1 MEETN
6 LRSVIF
12 CWTPVKRP
20 TEKPQPAS
28 KKEPARK
35 NFSALKALN
44 SVSQKTLFLRLFA
57 ISSAL
62 LPALIKAPNG
72 KSLRKLATLSLA
84 RPKMEISSMLSFF
97 RTGLLLTL
105 INTAQSGAQTP
116 APTPAPAPAF
126 DVASVKPDKTGGMG
140 VRIMFQPGGRFTA
153 DNITL
158 KFLIRLAYDVQDFQI
173 SGGPPWLNSDRYDIE
188 AKAEGPPESEMRN
201 MTEEQRQADMKR
213 RRLMIQALLADRF
226 KLTLHKESKE
236 APIYALVVAKNGPKM
251 KELPPEPPP
260 APNADPKD
268 PPDKP
273 DPKHM
278 GRGGMRMGRGELTGS
293 GVKLSFL
300 AEALSNPLGRT
311 VIDKTGLK
319 GDYDFE
325 LKWTPDESQGAGFKP
340 PGDAPP
346 PPDPNGP
353 SIFTAIQEQ
362 LGLKLES
369 QKGPVDLLVIDH
381 AEKASEN

>member
-1 MEETN
+1 
-6 LRSVIF
+6 
-12 CWTPVKRP
+12 
-20 TEKPQPAS
+20 
-28 KKEPARK
+28 
-35 NFSALKALN
+35 
-44 SVSQKTLFLRLFA
+44 
-57 ISSAL
+57 
-62 LPALIKAPNG
+62 
-72 KSLRKLATLSLA
+72 
-84 RPKMEISSMLSFF
+84 MLSFF
-97 RTGLLLTL
+97 RSALLLAL
-105 INTAQSGAQTP
+105 INASQATSQTP
-116 APTPAPAPAF
+116 APSPSPAPTF
-126 DVASVKPDKTGGMG
+126 DVASVKPNKSGGMG

-158 KFLIRLAYDVQDFQI
+158 KFLIRLAYDVQEFQI
-173 SGGPPWLNSDRYDIE
+173 SGGPPWINSDRYDVE
-188 AKAEGPPESEMRN
+188 AKAGGSPEGDMRT
-201 MTEEQRQADMKR
+201 MTEEQRQADLAR
-213 RRLMIQALLADRF
+213 RRQMIQALLKDRF
-226 KLTLHKESKE
+226 QLTLHKESKD

-251 KELPPEPPP
+251 KELPPAPPP
-260 APNADPKD
+260 SADDPKD
-268 PPDKP
+268 APDKP

-325 LKWTPDESQGAGFKP
+325 LKWTPDESQGPGFRGA
-340 PGDAPP
+340 GDAPP
-346 PPDPNGP
+346 PADANGP

>member
-1 MEETN
+1 
-6 LRSVIF
+6 
-12 CWTPVKRP
+12 
-20 TEKPQPAS
+20 
-28 KKEPARK
+28 
-35 NFSALKALN
+35 
-44 SVSQKTLFLRLFA
+44 
-57 ISSAL
+57 
-62 LPALIKAPNG
+62 
-72 KSLRKLATLSLA
+72 
-84 RPKMEISSMLSFF
+84 MLSFF
-97 RTGLLLTL
+97 RALLVLAL
-105 INTAQSGAQTP
+105 INVQQSGAQTP
-116 APTPAPAPAF
+116 TPTPSPAPTF
-126 DVASVKPDKTGGMG
+126 DVASVKPNKTGGMG
-140 VRIMFQPGGRFTA
+140 VRIMFQPGGRFNA

-158 KFLIRLAYDVQDFQI
+158 KFLVRLAYDVQDFQI

-188 AKAEGPPESEMRN
+188 AKAEGPPEGDMRT

-213 RRLMIQALLADRF
+213 RRLMLQALLADRF

-260 APNADPKD
+260 APDADPKD

-278 GRGGMRMGRGELTGS
+278 VMGRGGMRMGRGELTGN

-311 VIDKTGLK
+311 VVDKTGLK
-319 GDYDFE
+319 GDYNFE
-325 LKWTPDESQGAGFKP
+325 LKWTPDESQGPGFRGA
-340 PGDAPP
+340 GDAPP
-346 PPDPNGP
+346 PPDANGP